1 MMSGGAGAMA
11 LPGNLASPGLRVV
24 QGLIDLI
31 VLGVINGIIGAIFQK
46 ATGVAGLISLI
57 IDLAYWGYFLSQRGQ
72 SIGMMVFGFHVR
84 SVQTGQFPDVGRS
97 VLRGFIWHLEI
108 VFTICIVGLVGWLWM
123 FWDPQKQG
131 WHDKAAGT
139 IVTTN

>member
-46 ATGVAGLISLI
+46 ATGVAGFSDLI

-108 VFTICIVGLVGWLWM
+108 AFTICIVGLVGWLWM

>member
-31 VLGVINGIIGAIFQK
+31 VLGVINAIIGAVFQK
-46 ATGVAGLISLI
+46 ATGVAGLIDLI
-57 IDLAYWGYFLSQRGQ
+57 IDLGYWGYFLSQRGQ
-72 SIGMMVFGFHVR
+72 SIGMMVFGMHVR
-84 SVQTGQFPDVGRS
+84 DINTGQNPEVVRS
-97 VLRGFIWHLEI
+97 VLRGFIWHLE
-108 VFTICIVGLVGWLWM
+108 VAFTICIVGLVGWLWM

-131 WHDKAAGT
+131 WHDKLAGT
-139 IVTTN
+139 IVTTG